1 MESAPRLAAALL
13 VPVAI
18 ALGLVAG
25 LGAPTAAHLALAGSA
40 GVAAAVVAA
49 RLLARAT
56 SRSLHAV
63 RCYLEA
69 AGSNT
74 TALSLP
80 ATGEVAELAACAAR
94 LCRTHAAREA
104 TLARE
109 RDALAQILDRMAEGV
124 MVVDRDGRV
133 ERTNPSLDRLLELR
147 PSAEPVGAGRW
158 SREAAGASPAGDP
171 FVELGE
177 ACATQNVARVRAHES
192 AHGSVWL
199 RRSGPSPTA
208 TEPHSTPGEATG
220 SHAVQLACSRAM
232 TTGAVQEA
240 LLTTAAGRTLVVT
253 AAPAGGG
260 AVVVFH
266 DITEMHRA
274 LEVRRDFV
282 ANASHELKTPVAAI
296 LGAAETLTG
305 GGLADSAVAAR
316 FTATIHRHAQRLAHL
331 IDDLLAISRL
341 EAGTPVERRPV
352 AIGEVVA
359 EVCGLLEESFCGA
372 GVALTCHIDA
382 NLAPWRGDRRAV
394 EEILTNLLDNA
405 RGYTPAGGAVEV
417 RLAATDHGVALRVRD
432 TGIGIAAEHL
442 DRIFE
447 RFYRVDPARSRAA
460 GGTGLGLALVK
471 HLTDAL
477 GGKVA
482 VASEVGVGTT
492 FTVELPYGEERPS

>member
-1 MESAPRLAAALL
+1 
-13 VPVAI
+13 
-18 ALGLVAG
+18 
-25 LGAPTAAHLALAGSA
+25 
-40 GVAAAVVAA
+40 
-49 RLLARAT
+49 
-56 SRSLHAV
+56 
-63 RCYLEA
+63 
-69 AGSNT
+69 
-74 TALSLP
+74 
-80 ATGEVAELAACAAR
+80 
-94 LCRTHAAREA
+94 
-104 TLARE
+104 
-109 RDALAQILDRMAEGV
+109 
-124 MVVDRDGRV
+124 
-133 ERTNPSLDRLLELR
+133 
-147 PSAEPVGAGRW
+147 
-158 SREAAGASPAGDP
+158 
-171 FVELGE
+171 
-177 ACATQNVARVRAHES
+177 
-192 AHGSVWL
+192 
-199 RRSGPSPTA
+199 
-208 TEPHSTPGEATG
+208 
-220 SHAVQLACSRAM
+220 M

>member
-1 MESAPRLAAALL
+1 VRGQERGNGLPARPDAALRRIYPA
-13 VPVAI
+13 VQYPPGNADI
-18 ALGLVAG
+18 GNAD
-25 LGAPTAAHLALAGSA
+25 APAVGRPLACN
-40 GVAAAVVAA
+40 V
-49 RLLARAT
+49 
-56 SRSLHAV
+56 SRF
-63 RCYLEA
+63 
-69 AGSNT
+69 
-74 TALSLP
+74 P
-80 ATGEVAELAACAAR
+80 
-94 LCRTHAAREA
+94 
-104 TLARE
+104 ARE
-109 RDALAQILDRMAEGV
+109 RHGLVGLDG
-124 MVVDRDGRV
+124 
-133 ERTNPSLDRLLELR
+133 
-147 PSAEPVGAGRW
+147 
-158 SREAAGASPAGDP
+158 
-171 FVELGE
+171 
-177 ACATQNVARVRAHES
+177 
-192 AHGSVWL
+192 
-199 RRSGPSPTA
+199 
-208 TEPHSTPGEATG
+208 
-220 SHAVQLACSRAM
+220 
-232 TTGAVQEA
+232 
-240 LLTTAAGRTLVVT
+240 
-253 AAPAGGG
+253 
-260 AVVVFH
+260 
-266 DITEMHRA
+266 
-274 LEVRRDFV
+274 
-282 ANASHELKTPVAAI
+282 
-296 LGAAETLTG
+296 
-305 GGLADSAVAAR
+305 
-316 FTATIHRHAQRLAHL
+316 HAQRLAHL